1 MINIFPSLKK
11 WDWNS
16 LKKSQSKISH
26 HEILFIRK
34 FRGNIGKIKN
44 YDYEKKITKTSKS
57 NKYLWTYGEHMKIR
71 YNKFISSKLFRKLKN
86 IIIQIF

>member
-1 MINIFPSLKK
+1 MRLKFI
-11 WDWNS
+11 
-16 LKKSQSKISH
+16 KKSQSKILH

-57 NKYLWTYGEHMKIR
+57 NKYL
-71 YNKFISSKLFRKLKN
+71 
-86 IIIQIF
+86 

>member
-1 MINIFPSLKK
+1 MRLKFI
-11 WDWNS
+11 
-16 LKKSQSKISH
+16 KKSQSKISH

-57 NKYLWTYGEHMKIR
+57 KKYLNMIVLINSPFIYLNKIC
-71 YNKFISSKLFRKLKN
+71 K
-86 IIIQIF
+86 

>member
-1 MINIFPSLKK
+1 MRLKFI
-11 WDWNS
+11 
-16 LKKSQSKISH
+16 KKSQSKISH

-71 YNKFISSKLFRKLKN
+71 GTIPLFGT
-86 IIIQIF
+86 FW